1 MEKRKNRQARRLTY
15 VLAGALLVAS
25 FQGCASSSQPTVP
38 RASAG
43 KVQRLDAGTV
53 VAVKEV
59 RIDGEASYLGIS
71 SGAILGSAVG
81 QTVGGGND
89 ARIISGAVGAVAG
102 AVVGQ
107 QVEKKLT
114 EKRAQEVTISMDDG
128 QTVVVVQEA
137 REAGFVVGDRVN
149 VMETRTGEARIAL
162 SDFGTDGLYQSPRGI

>member
-1 MEKRKNRQARRLTY
+1 M
-15 VLAGALLVAS
+15 
-25 FQGCASSSQPTVP
+25 
-38 RASAG
+38 
-43 KVQRLDAGTV
+43 
-53 VAVKEV
+53 
-59 RIDGEASYLGIS
+59 
-71 SGAILGSAVG
+71 
-81 QTVGGGND
+81 
-89 ARIISGAVGAVAG
+89 GAVAG